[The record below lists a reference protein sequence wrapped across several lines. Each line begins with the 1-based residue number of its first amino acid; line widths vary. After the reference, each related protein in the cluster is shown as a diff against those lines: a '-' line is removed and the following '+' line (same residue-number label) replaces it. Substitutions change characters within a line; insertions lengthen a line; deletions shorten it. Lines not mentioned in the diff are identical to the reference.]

1 MAENAQSGQLATVP
15 QQASRAK
22 RRDPFLDNVKFL
34 MIALWRSTS
43 PRGPS

>member
-1 MAENAQSGQLATVP
+1 MTVP

-34 MIALWRSTS
+34 VVALMPS
-43 PRGPS
+43 PAPLWTKSGA